1 MVTRALAFALF
12 ALQPT
17 TLSALA
23 CKPLPPLAAVVRHFH
38 HPPSRRSAVA
48 ARPRRTGAVAMFG
61 GGGPGGGFL
70 NLGAPEVIVIGAIA
84 WVLLGPKELFRLSRE
99 AGAFLGQWQQLGQQ
113 AKNQFQ
119 AALESELAEET
130 LAKAKTATASV
141 TEAFKSPP
149 PPPPAWLDE
158 TKWGDVPP
166 AAAAAAASASG
177 GSSSSSSS
185 SSSGGGSSLTDI
197 PPLSEYAAAR
207 AKGASAPD
215 TLSDAEKAALR
226 ESLVSEL
233 GEPSA
238 NAAKFAEQI
247 SGARNAAVLSEYP
260 AELAWDEPATPAPAD
275 GSPLD
280 VQSTSEAL
288 LGNQIA
294 EAENRLQML
303 KAEQSILAMKRKQ
316 LEANAARA
324 QRMAEERLAAAEK
337 ALAAAELTP
346 QEEKT
351 DA

>member
-1 MVTRALAFALF
+1 
-12 ALQPT
+12 
-17 TLSALA
+17 
-23 CKPLPPLAAVVRHFH
+23 
-38 HPPSRRSAVA
+38 
-48 ARPRRTGAVAMFG
+48 
-61 GGGPGGGFL
+61 
-70 NLGAPEVIVIGAIA
+70 
-84 WVLLGPKELFRLSRE
+84 
-99 AGAFLGQWQQLGQQ
+99 
-113 AKNQFQ
+113 
-119 AALESELAEET
+119 
-130 LAKAKTATASV
+130 
-141 TEAFKSPP
+141 
-149 PPPPAWLDE
+149 
-158 TKWGDVPP
+158 
-166 AAAAAAASASG
+166 
-177 GSSSSSSS
+177 
-185 SSSGGGSSLTDI
+185 
-197 PPLSEYAAAR
+197 
-207 AKGASAPD
+207 
-215 TLSDAEKAALR
+215 
-226 ESLVSEL
+226 VSEL

>member
-1 MVTRALAFALF
+1 MVTRALTLALF

-23 CKPLPPLAAVVRHFH
+23 CKPLPPLAAAVRRFH
-38 HPPSRRSAVA
+38 HPPSRRSTAAV
-48 ARPRRTGAVAMFG
+48 RPRRTGAVAMFG

-119 AALESELAEET
+119 EALESELAEET
-130 LAKAKTATASV
+130 LAKAKTAAASV

-149 PPPPAWLDE
+149 PPPPTWLDDLPPS
-158 TKWGDVPP
+158 KWGDITPG
-166 AAAAAAASASG
+166 AAAAAGSASG
-177 GSSSSSSS
+177 GSSS

-197 PPLSEYAAAR
+197 PPLSEYAAGR
-207 AKGASAPD
+207 IKGGSAAD

-294 EAENRLQML
+294 EAENRVQML